1 MPEAVINKK
10 FWDNLQLRVL
20 AASVF
25 VPAFLIPI
33 YYGGLWLLLM
43 LVLLGAL
50 MAREWLRFLTQ
61 RRDYYWLWLGLGVF
75 YIVLPLY
82 SLYQLRL
89 WHDGFA
95 LLLWL
100 LVVVTATDTMAYA
113 IGNLCGGRKLIP
125 AISPGKTISGFLGG
139 IAGGACVSAIFAAWY
154 ATPWPLLLMLGLF
167 LAVLSQ
173 CSDLCESAIKRYFG
187 VKDSGRIIPGHGG
200 ILDRTDSLILP
211 LPLVYLACLLAN
223 ENILFWP

>member
-1 MPEAVINKK
+1 MPKTIKNEK
-10 FWDNLQLRVL
+10 FWYNLRLRLL
-20 AASVF
+20 AGLFF
-25 VPAFLIPI
+25 VPVFLIPI
-33 YYGGLWLLLM
+33 YHGGFWLLAM
-43 LVLLGAL
+43 LVLVGVL
-50 MAREWLRFLTQ
+50 MAREWLRLLKQ
-61 RRDYYWLWLGLGVF
+61 RRDYYWLWLGLGF
-75 YIVLPLY
+75 LYIALPLY

-100 LVVVTATDTMAYA
+100 LVVVVATDTMAYA
-113 IGNLCGGRKLIP
+113 IGNLCGGRKLAP

-139 IAGGACVSAIFAAWY
+139 ITGGACISAVFAGWY
-154 ATPWPLLLMLGLF
+154 DTSWVLLLALGLF
-167 LAVLSQ
+167 LAILSQ